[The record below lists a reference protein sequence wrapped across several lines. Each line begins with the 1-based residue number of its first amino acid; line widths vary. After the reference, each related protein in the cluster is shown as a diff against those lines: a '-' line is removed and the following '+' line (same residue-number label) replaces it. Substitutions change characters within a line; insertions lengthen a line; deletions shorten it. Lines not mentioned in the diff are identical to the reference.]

1 MKYFSVLFLAAALMV
16 SCKNSQQAGG
26 GSGKVPADFSLGIEN
41 TGCRGNCPNYRMS
54 VDAQGN
60 AKYHGHHAVEMMG
73 DYTKTLEAKTVK
85 ALVATLNE
93 YKVFDFEDIYG
104 GGVADLPA
112 VVTKVTMNGKTKR
125 IEDIREAPQQ
135 LKDMEAKLEN
145 LIGMDGWKKN

>member
-1 MKYFSVLFLAAALMV
+1 MKYFSILFLAAALMV
-16 SCKNSQQAGG
+16 SCKTTSAGG
-26 GSGKVPADFSLGIEN
+26 GGAKVPTDFSLGIDH
-41 TGCRGNCPNYRMS
+41 TGCRGNCPNYQMS

-104 GGVADLPA
+104 GGVADIPA
-112 VVTKVTMNGKTKR
+112 VVTKVTLNGKTKR
-125 IEDIREAPQQ
+125 IEDIREAPQA
-135 LKDMEAKLEN
+135 LKEMEAKLEN
-145 LIGMDGWKKN
+145 LIGKDGWKKN

>member
-1 MKYFSVLFLAAALMV
+1 MKYLSILFLAATLMV
-16 SCKNSQQAGG
+16 SCKTTRQGG
-26 GSGKVPADFSLGIEN
+26 GSAKVPTDFTLGIEH

-54 VDAQGN
+54 VDAKGN

-73 DYTKTLEAKTVK
+73 DYTKTLDAKTIK
-85 ALVATLNE
+85 ELVATLNE

-112 VVTKVTMNGKTKR
+112 VVTKVTLNGKTKR

-135 LKDMEAKLEN
+135 LKEMEAKLEN
-145 LIGMDGWKKN
+145 LIGKDGWKKN